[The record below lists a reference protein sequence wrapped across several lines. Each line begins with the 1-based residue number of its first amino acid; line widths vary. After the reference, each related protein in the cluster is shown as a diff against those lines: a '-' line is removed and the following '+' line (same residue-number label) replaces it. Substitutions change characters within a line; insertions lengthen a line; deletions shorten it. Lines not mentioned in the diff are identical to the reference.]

1 MFDLSFPELF
11 FVIIV
16 AILVVGP
23 QDIPKVLY
31 GLGRIVRRVQY
42 MRFSFSRQFE
52 DFMQQHSDGDTPNSV
67 NFETIPPKPSLP
79 LEDETKK
86 DMGKKHP
93 PENDRDAVK

>member
-11 FVIIV
+11 FVMIV

-52 DFMQQHSDGDTPNSV
+52 DFMQQHSDGDAPSSV
-67 NFETIPPKPSLP
+67 NFETISPKPPLP
-79 LEDETKK
+79 LEDEAKK
-86 DMGKKHP
+86 DTGEKHP
-93 PENDRDAVK
+93 PENDGDTLK